1 MGIGASIFLLAVGAI
16 LAFAV
21 HQTTVAGIDISVI
34 GFILMAA
41 GVLGLILFLVVWGP
55 RNRRGAVVEER
66 VVRDEP
72 VDPRY

>member
-1 MGIGASIFLLAVGAI
+1 MGIGGSIFLLVIGAI

-21 HQTTVAGIDISVI
+21 HTTVAGIDINII

-41 GVLGLILFLVVWGP
+41 GILGLILFLVIWGP
-55 RNRRGAVVEER
+55 RNRRGGVVEQR
-66 VVRDEP
+66 VVVRDDP